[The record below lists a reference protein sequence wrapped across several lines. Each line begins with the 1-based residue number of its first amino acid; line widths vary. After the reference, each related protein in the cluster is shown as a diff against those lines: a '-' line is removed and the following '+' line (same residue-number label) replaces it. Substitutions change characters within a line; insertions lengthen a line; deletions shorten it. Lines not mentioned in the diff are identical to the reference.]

1 MKAIEL
7 VFTTGK
13 NLTIAVED
21 NENYV
26 DAQNK
31 AIKMG
36 LIEMLDL
43 MDFSYWAL
51 VEVSSVKTDE

>member
-1 MKAIEL
+1 MKTIEL

-21 NENYV
+21 EQNYV

-31 AIKMG
+31 AIKMK
-36 LIEMLDL
+36 LIDVLDL
-43 MDFSYWAL
+43 MDFDYWAL
-51 VEVSSVKTDE
+51 VETVQPQQE